1 MDNLLTMENKMR
13 DYAEVFLDIT
23 RTMKR
28 VHELKLKNNDTE
40 AYLLSC
46 DVVDYAQELEDVLQ
60 KDANIQ

>member
-1 MDNLLTMENKMR
+1 MR

-23 RTMKR
+23 RTMKL

-46 DVVDYAQELEDVLQ
+46 DVVDYAQELEDTLQ